1 MKCRFCGTTPCWRAR
16 TAFISPSAPAAD
28 WVWPKLVFT
37 DASAQGPSLPYTSAR
52 LAYSMGSPTGVRA
65 VRLDHAHRSRVHTG
79 HIQRLPIRRDLRG
92 P

>member
-1 MKCRFCGTTPCWRAR
+1 MQILWDHAVLEGQDRLHQSQRSSGRLGVAEIGLHRCQRAG
-16 TAFISPSAPAAD
+16 AVVAVYLGQAG
-28 WVWPKLVFT
+28 VF
-37 DASAQGPSLPYTSAR
+37 D
-52 LAYSMGSPTGVRA
+52 GVTHRGARA